1 MAACVYPEGGSTTSA
16 YNYEFGGEFH
26 PQIQYR
32 PVLDVMFGAQVTPTP
47 SFTPDATMTWAPTP
61 SITPTPSNTP
71 TGTRAPTATR
81 TPTPLPTATPGAGK
95 WITRICTSPTF
106 DSNLDGAVNADDSY
120 VRLFNGDTAGEE
132 MFGWRLA
139 FATWPAG
146 DICGTTDP
154 NQTFVFPRYSYLYGQ
169 RPKTIY
175 QSDLKN
181 MVGKGEA
188 LALPVGGTAATIALC
203 DASGEERDRIDY
215 FPVTGACLD
224 IPH

>member
-1 MAACVYPEGGSTTSA
+1 MR
-16 YNYEFGGEFH
+16 FGGEFH

-61 SITPTPSNTP
+61 SITPTPSSTP
-71 TGTRAPTATR
+71 TGTRVPTATR
-81 TPTPLPTATPGAGK
+81 TSTPLPTRTPSAGK
-95 WITRICTSPTF
+95 WITRICTSPGF

-188 LALPVGGTAATIALC
+188 
-203 DASGEERDRIDY
+203 
-215 FPVTGACLD
+215 
-224 IPH
+224 